1 MHILR
6 QGYPFIGTMLVIAV
20 ILYLLFGVFGIV
32 LPLLLAAYFAY
43 FFRSP
48 DRKVKKDPDIFYSP
62 ADGTVMGV
70 TEFYDD
76 EYLNADAKKVTIFLS
91 VLDVHVNRAP
101 LDGTIKYQRYTVGH
115 YLPAY
120 DKEAAFENE
129 RFAIGLQ
136 KDGLK
141 FLVIQIAG
149 ILARRIDNW
158 VSLGSELEQGEI
170 YGMIKF
176 GSCTELV
183 VPKDV
188 EIFSRKGDKVKAGIT
203 VMGRLKQ

>member
-129 RFAIGLQ
+129 RFAIGFQ

-203 VMGRLKQ
+203 AMGRLKH

>member
-70 TEFYDD
+70 
-76 EYLNADAKKVTIFLS
+76 
-91 VLDVHVNRAP
+91 
-101 LDGTIKYQRYTVGH
+101 
-115 YLPAY
+115 
-120 DKEAAFENE
+120 
-129 RFAIGLQ
+129 
-136 KDGLK
+136 
-141 FLVIQIAG
+141 
-149 ILARRIDNW
+149 
-158 VSLGSELEQGEI
+158 
-170 YGMIKF
+170 
-176 GSCTELV
+176 
-183 VPKDV
+183 
-188 EIFSRKGDKVKAGIT
+188 
-203 VMGRLKQ
+203 

>member
-6 QGYPFIGTMLVIAV
+6 QGYPFIGAMLVIAV

-43 FFRSP
+43 FFRNP
-48 DRKVKKDPDIFYSP
+48 YRDVKKDPNIFYSP

-101 LDGTIKYQRYTVGH
+101 WTV
-115 YLPAY
+115 PS
-120 DKEAAFENE
+120 NTS
-129 RFAIGLQ
+129 
-136 KDGLK
+136 
-141 FLVIQIAG
+141 VIP
-149 ILARRIDNW
+149 
-158 VSLGSELEQGEI
+158 S
-170 YGMIKF
+170 
-176 GSCTELV
+176 
-183 VPKDV
+183 
-188 EIFSRKGDKVKAGIT
+188 GIT
-203 VMGRLKQ
+203 CRRMTKRQPSKTNGSPSACRRAA